1 MITVVTGNKNKAAEV
16 AAFFSGIAEV
26 AHIAFDCV
34 EPQAEDIAEISRAKA
49 EQAYAALK
57 IPLIVDD
64 TGLFIEELSG
74 FPGPYAAYVQDTLG
88 NNGILRLMEGAA
100 GRRAYF
106 ATSIAY
112 IDESGIETFEGR
124 VDGEIT
130 AAPRGT
136 DGFGYDPIFSVQ
148 GRTLAE
154 MDMNEKNT
162 LSHRAR
168 ALIAFRDWY
177 ISARSERNR

>member
-16 AAFFSGIAEV
+16 AAFFHGITEV
-26 AHIAFDCV
+26 SHISFECI
-34 EPQAEDIAEISRAKA
+34 EPQSEDIAEIARAKA

-64 TGLFIEELSG
+64 TGFFIEALSG

-88 NNGILRLMEGAA
+88 NAGILHLMEGVKD
-100 GRRAYF
+100 RCAYF

-112 IDESGIETFEGR
+112 VDETGIRTFEGR
-124 VDGEIT
+124 VEGEIT
-130 AAPRGT
+130 DAPRGT
-136 DGFGYDPIFSVQ
+136 DGFGYDPIFSVL

-154 MDMNEKNT
+154 MDMHEKNT

-168 ALIAFRDWY
+168 ALIAFREWY

>member
-16 AAFFSGIAEV
+16 AAFFSGITEV
-26 AHIAFDCV
+26 SHIAFDCI
-34 EPQAEDIAEISRAKA
+34 EPQAEDIAEIARAKA
-49 EQAYAALK
+49 EQAYAALN

-64 TGLFIEELSG
+64 TGLFIETLSG

-88 NNGILRLMEGAA
+88 NAGILRLMEGAS

-112 IDESGIETFEGR
+112 IDERGIETFEGR

-136 DGFGYDPIFSVQ
+136 EGFGYDPVFSIS
-148 GRTLAE
+148 GKTLAE
-154 MDMNEKNT
+154 MDMHEKNT
-162 LSHRAR
+162 VSHRAR
-168 ALIAFRDWY
+168 ALTSFREWY